1 MTASEKIGAF
11 FDLDGTLLPPPSL
24 EWRFV
29 GYLLAH
35 DQLGSAD
42 VARWL
47 AHFAKR
53 ILPDPRSATLGNK
66 HYLAGLR
73 QSLADDWENSLARDS
88 LRLYPAALE
97 RMIWHWSRG
106 HRVFLVSGTLEHI
119 ARIVALRL
127 PGPAQV
133 WATRLEVAGGRWTG
147 RLVGD
152 HMSGEAKARAVRR
165 LAARFGLS
173 LWDSY
178 AYGNSMSDLPM
189 LDSVG
194 RRVAVNPPARLARIA
209 RGEGWPACDWKS
221 PLFESVRA
229 PKHLAAREAR

>member
-1 MTASEKIGAF
+1 MSASEKIGAF

-35 DQLGSAD
+35 DRLGSAD

-47 AHFAKR
+47 AHFAKK
-53 ILPDPRSATLGNK
+53 ILPDPRAATLGNK
-66 HYLAGLR
+66 RYLAGLP
-73 QSLADDWENSLARDS
+73 QSLADDWENSLTRDS

-97 RMIWHWSRG
+97 RMIWHWSQG
-106 HRVFLVSGTLEHI
+106 HRVFLVSGTLENL
-119 ARIVALRL
+119 AQVVALRL
-127 PGPAQV
+127 PGPAEV
-133 WATRLEVAGGRWTG
+133 CATRLEATGGCWTG
-147 RLVGD
+147 RMTGD
-152 HMSGEAKARAVRR
+152 HMSAEAKARAVRG

-194 RRVAVNPPARLARIA
+194 RRVAVNPSVRLARIA

-221 PLFESVRA
+221 PAFDSMRA
-229 PKHLAAREAR
+229 AKRLAAREAR